1 MQYVGAES
9 CSKSNE
15 ILYLYRVG
23 SEFGKSKENTRFSQ
37 TCPCWFLGVFFFW
50 LVGGW
55 GGLEQTEVDFSVP
68 TSCHANESSPRECVE
83 QAFLC
88 DLRQPLGPA
97 RPGPARPGG
106 ENTGCFTVSGGSCC
120 CSSRSLKQMCGH
132 AFNICTVAELL
143 LLRWINGE
151 VAPRRRCAVRTDR
164 VRVPSSGAAPQRAD
178 SRPRSITFY
187 LALINF
193 SIFTAQQGKVKHE
206 STKKLVIALIYII
219 LILILYY
226 IFFTCIYFGIR
237 FTYYY
242 SQR

>member
-15 ILYLYRVG
+15 ILYLYRVN
-23 SEFGKSKENTRFSQ
+23 SESQ
-37 TCPCWFLGVFFFW
+37 KKTLVFPKHVRAAGFFW
-50 LVGGW
+50 GGVW
-55 GGLEQTEVDFSVP
+55 NKLKLISASRHPVMQMSRVRGVRWTGLSLWLE
-68 TSCHANESSPRECVE
+68 A
-83 QAFLC
+83 
-88 DLRQPLGPA
+88 PA
-97 RPGPARPGG
+97 RPGQARPGG

-151 VAPRRRCAVRTDR
+151 AALRRRCAVRTDR
-164 VRVPSSGAAPQRAD
+164 VRVPSSGVAPQRAD

-193 SIFTAQQGKVKHE
+193 SIFTAQQGKVEHE
-206 STKKLVIALIYII
+206 STKKLVIVLIYII
-219 LILILYY
+219 LNVTVIFF
-226 IFFTCIYFGIR
+226 FFTCIYFGICWHC